1 MNPFQ
6 YRRRSLLR
14 GAAGLTLAG
23 AGARPAAHASAQ
35 ASTQVSSH
43 SSAWDELAAS
53 YDVADDIV
61 NLENAYYGIMAR
73 PVLEDYQRNLAHL
86 NRHNS
91 HYLRTRFDRDEM
103 GRIRAQLAAY
113 AGVQPAEIAITR
125 SAVESLQNL
134 ILNYRLLQEGD
145 AVMLCNLDYGTV
157 MDAMR
162 ALADRRGAQVVSV
175 TVPEPATRQ
184 NVIDAYADA
193 LRRHPR
199 TRLLLLTHI
208 SHRTGLVLPVAEIA
222 AIARQRGVDVVVD
235 VAQSFGQLDFR
246 IPDLGADFVGANL
259 HKWVGAPLGL
269 GFLYVRE
276 GRLQDIDID
285 CGNTEHPATD
295 IRARVNAGTL
305 NVAAVMTIPAA
316 LAFHARIPLAERAAR
331 LRGLR
336 DSWVRRVRALPRVQ
350 VLTPD
355 EPGMTGAVTSFRLAG
370 KTAFEDNVALAR
382 TLAERHG
389 IFTVAREGPAGGSC
403 IRVTPSYF
411 TRAAD
416 LDRLV
421 AAIRTLAA

>member
-1 MNPFQ
+1 MQPFA
-6 YRRRSLLR
+6 YRRRSLLCT
-14 GAAGLTLAG
+14 AAGLTLGGTMPGRAQGAAG
-23 AGARPAAHASAQ
+23 PDDA
-35 ASTQVSSH
+35 
-43 SSAWDELAAS
+43 LAAN
-53 YDVADDIV
+53 YEVAGDIV

-73 PVLEDYQRNLAHL
+73 PVLEDYKRNLDYL

-91 HYLRTRFDRDEM
+91 HFMRTRFDREGM
-103 GRIRAQLAAY
+103 AAIRAQLAQY
-113 AGVQPAEIAITR
+113 AGVAPAEIALTR

-134 ILNYRLLQEGD
+134 ILNYRLLKAGET
-145 AVMLCNLDYGTV
+145 VMICNLDYGTV
-157 MDAMR
+157 MDAIR
-162 ALADRRGAQVVSV
+162 ELARRRGAEVVSV
-175 TVPEPATRQ
+175 TIPEPATRQ

-208 SHRTGLVLPVAEIA
+208 SHRTGLVLPVPEIA
-222 AIARQRGVDVVVD
+222 QIARARKVDVVVD

-246 IPDLGADFVGANL
+246 IADLGADFVGANL
-259 HKWVGAPLGL
+259 HKWIGAPLGL
-269 GFLYVRE
+269 GFLYIRD

-316 LAFHARIPLAERAAR
+316 LAFHGRIPLAARAAHLR
-331 LRGLR
+331 SLRDYWVVRVRGLPA
-336 DSWVRRVRALPRVQ
+336 VE

-355 EPGMTGAVTSFRLAG
+355 EAGMTGVVTSFRLRG
-370 KTAFEDNVALAR
+370 KTSLADNIALAR

-411 TRAAD
+411 TTTAQ

-421 AAIRTLAA
+421 AAIQLLAA